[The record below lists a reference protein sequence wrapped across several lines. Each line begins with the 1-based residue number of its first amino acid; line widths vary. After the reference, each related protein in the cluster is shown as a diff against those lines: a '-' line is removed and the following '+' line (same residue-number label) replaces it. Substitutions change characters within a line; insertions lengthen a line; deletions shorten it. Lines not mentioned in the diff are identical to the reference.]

1 MGTNTIIVGIAIMV
15 LWTTTSNMQTLPHGV
30 RELTESAVF
39 DVPAGVSTISVE
51 LWAAGGGGGGG
62 AEGGPGVGPGAGGG
76 GGGGGAYVRAVLA
89 VKAGES
95 YTISLGTGGAA
106 GKGAA
111 GSVRIPEDGS
121 AGGQSSVRFG
131 TTIVLLA
138 AGGEGGKA
146 KKAHRP
152 RVAAGGTGGSVPRDS
167 TSMIVRAGNDG
178 SNGETGSGSDLD
190 TTMAGGAGGPAIMG
204 TIRPRGSHGGA
215 GGTGRPFGM
224 GGANGSSGGGGA
236 AIVTW

>member
-1 MGTNTIIVGIAIMV
+1 MGTNTIIVGVAIMV

-51 LWAAGGGGGGG
+51 LWAA
-62 AEGGPGVGPGAGGG
+62 GG